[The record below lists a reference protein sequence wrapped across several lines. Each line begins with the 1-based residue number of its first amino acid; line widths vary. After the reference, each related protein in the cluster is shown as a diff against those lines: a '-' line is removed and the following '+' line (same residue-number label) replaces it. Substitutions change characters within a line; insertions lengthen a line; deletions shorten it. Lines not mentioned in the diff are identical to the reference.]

1 MYGGD
6 FSVRHAIL
14 RTVIIVAFAILVVNL
29 FHLTVI
35 RHQYYQDQ
43 ALENRQDR
51 FRVRAPRGRILDR
64 DGNVLVANQYIADIT
79 VPRSCLTPVGPDST
93 LNRLIEWFG
102 LDRWE
107 TLDRLE
113 QQAARKDQ
121 LVLVSDAAPS
131 RIFTVEERGRELPGV
146 KVVTRSRRQYLFGP
160 LFTHAIGY
168 VGEIGR
174 SELDS
179 TSTIYAQGDYVG
191 KLGVEESMEPVL
203 RGVAGIKLEEVNAV
217 GRIVGQKPVWLRDVV
232 PGTDVEVTLSLRLQQ
247 RLAASMGDR
256 PGCAVALDVRTGEV
270 LAAYSSPA
278 FDPNL
283 MGASLSTAQWNE
295 LVEDPDK
302 PLFNRI
308 AQATYPPAS
317 LFKTVTSL
325 AGLSGGHIGTGSALE
340 PCGGGWTYGGRY
352 FRCWKKGGHG
362 WVDHTMAMMN
372 SCDTFYYQLG
382 MRLQVDELAA
392 AARAFG
398 LGARVTAELGDEV
411 RGNVPDAAWY
421 DKRLGKGKWTRGVL
435 MNTSI
440 GQGELLVTPIQMA
453 VVAGRLASGGA
464 MPDPTFVRSP
474 ARARRQPRP
483 LPFRAEHLAWVREAM
498 RRTVAEG
505 TGRGARLKT
514 VEVAGKT
521 GTAQNPHGEDHA
533 WFMCFAPATLPEV
546 ALAVIMENAG
556 GGGAVAAPIAGD
568 FLKAYFHED
577 EADSVAVPVEVP
589 VDPNVESD

>member
-577 EADSVAVPVEVP
+577 EADSAAVPVEVP

>member
-464 MPDPTFVRSP
+464 MPDPTFVRRP

>member
-6 FSVRHAIL
+6 FSLRHAIL
-14 RTVIIVAFAILVVNL
+14 RTVIIVAFAILVINL

-79 VPRSCLTPVGPDST
+79 VPRKCLTPVGPDST

-113 QQAARKDQ
+113 QQATRKDQ
-121 LVLVSDAAPS
+121 LVLVPDAAPS

-160 LFTHAIGY
+160 LFAHAIGY

-179 TSTIYAQGDYVG
+179 TSTIYAQGDYIG

-317 LFKTVTSL
+317 LFKAVTSL
-325 AGLSGGHIGTGSALE
+325 AGLRGGHIGIGSALE

-398 LGARVTAELGDEV
+398 LGSRVTTELDDEV

-474 ARARRQPRP
+474 TPVRRHPRP
-483 LPFRAEHLAWVREAM
+483 LPFKAEHLAWVREAM

-505 TGRGARLKT
+505 TGRAARLKT

-533 WFMCFAPATLPEV
+533 WFMCFAPASLPEV

-556 GGGAVAAPIAGD
+556 GGGSVAAPIAGD

-577 EADSVAVPVEVP
+577 EADSSGVPVEVP
-589 VDPNVESD
+589 VDPTVESD

>member
-14 RTVIIVAFAILVVNL
+14 RTIIIVAFAILVVNL

-35 RHQYYQDQ
+35 RHQHYQDQ

>member
-1 MYGGD
+1 VYGGD

-14 RTVIIVAFAILVVNL
+14 RTIIIVAFAILVVNL

-35 RHQYYQDQ
+35 RHQHYQDQ

>member
-1 MYGGD
+1 MNSGD
-6 FSVRHAIL
+6 FSVRHAVL
-14 RTVIIVAFAILVVNL
+14 RTIIIVAFAILAVNL

-35 RHQYYQDQ
+35 RHSYYQDQ

-51 FRVRAPRGRILDR
+51 FRVRAPRGRIYDR
-64 DGNVLVANQYIADIT
+64 DGNLLVANLYIADIT
-79 VPRSCLTPVGPDST
+79 IPRKCLTPAGPDST

-102 LDRWE
+102 LDRYE

-121 LVLVSDAAPS
+121 LVLVPDASPS
-131 RIFTVEERGRELPGV
+131 RIFTVEERGRDLPGV

-160 LFTHAIGY
+160 LFAQAIGY
-168 VGEIGR
+168 VGEVGP
-174 SELDS
+174 SDLDS
-179 TSTIYAQGDYVG
+179 TATVYSQGDYIG
-191 KLGVEESMEPVL
+191 KMGVEEAMEPVL
-203 RGVAGIKLEEVNAV
+203 RGVAGIKLEEVNAA
-217 GRIVGQKPVWLRDVV
+217 GRIVGQAPIWVRDVV
-232 PGTDVEVTLSLRLQQ
+232 PGTDVEVSLSLRLQQ
-247 RLAASMGDR
+247 RLAGAMGDR

-283 MGASLSTAQWNE
+283 MSGSLTTVQWNE
-295 LVEDPDK
+295 LVNDPDK

-308 AQATYPPAS
+308 TQATYPPAS
-317 LFKTVTSL
+317 LFKTITSL
-325 AGLSGGHIGTGSALE
+325 AGLSGGHIATGSSLE

-362 WVDHTMAMMN
+362 WLDHTGALMH

-398 LGARVTAELGDEV
+398 LGSRVTTEFDDEV

-421 DKRLGKGKWTRGVL
+421 DKRIGEKKWSRGVL

-453 VVAGRLASGGA
+453 VVAGRLASGGL

-474 ARARRQPRP
+474 SPLRRAARP

-498 RRTVAEG
+498 RRTVSDG
-505 TGRGARLKT
+505 TGRAARLKT

-556 GGGAVAAPIAGD
+556 HGGSEAAPVAGA
-568 FLKAYFHED
+568 FLKAYFRED
-577 EADSVAVPVEVP
+577 EADSIVVPVEIP
-589 VDPNVESD
+589 LEAD